1 MPKSKRMRRKRT
13 AAEEQDITTR
23 RPVLEIPAEV
33 WQEIVSA
40 SNFLI
45 LSSKKDGIP
54 RSILLL
60 SRSKLVGSPETIP
73 SAYRKRPETL
83 RALSQTNRAFRSV
96 FLPLLW
102 EHVEACFE
110 PKYGTAWDTRVVDV
124 LFDRCTGLMERE
136 NRNLARHVRVFSV
149 SLSLHEIDVVMP
161 VFAQCLESLPN
172 LDTLHIVHLQ
182 SRGQQAVIAAFED
195 IELPNVRT
203 IILPSYAYA
212 ILAACPNVRDVSCNE
227 ETGTVLF
234 DTLIEC
240 CPEVERIQGFE
251 LTSSNLKE
259 LSEGLTKLR
268 EIAIPT
274 TMIISCEIS
283 SLSVLNRLSVI
294 ELIANCEHNAHESD
308 IDDSDYSARMTLK
321 RAFLR
326 SKLKLVDDA
335 RAVLR
340 ASSGTDP
347 KCVKMTFWKDIVG
360 WVGMTEYTYG
370 RYWVKT
376 EEFDV

>member
-1 MPKSKRMRRKRT
+1 
-13 AAEEQDITTR
+13 
-23 RPVLEIPAEV
+23 
-33 WQEIVSA
+33 
-40 SNFLI
+40 
-45 LSSKKDGIP
+45 
-54 RSILLL
+54 
-60 SRSKLVGSPETIP
+60 IP

-161 VFAQCLESLPN
+161 VFAQCLELLPN

-227 ETGTVLF
+227 ETGTILF

-240 CPEVERIQGFE
+240 CPEVERIQGFA
-251 LTSSNLKE
+251 LTSSNLKGSPKAKKTRQLSDRIFAE

-274 TMIISCEIS
+274 TMVRHFPTLRGCYSVHRRS
-283 SLSVLNRLSVI
+283 SAAR
-294 ELIANCEHNAHESD
+294 
-308 IDDSDYSARMTLK
+308 SARYPCST
-321 RAFLR
+321 AY
-326 SKLKLVDDA
+326 
-335 RAVLR
+335 
-340 ASSGTDP
+340 P
-347 KCVKMTFWKDIVG
+347 
-360 WVGMTEYTYG
+360 
-370 RYWVKT
+370 
-376 EEFDV
+376 